1 MSEHRRKPPQ
11 PQGGGRA
18 AARRAAQ
25 QSSGRRA
32 APSRGSAPAPGP
44 DAESGAYGQE
54 RPAGGRAEARRAAQR
69 GGRRR
74 ASDTAEMASGS
85 GRGGRGGR
93 RTGGGGGGSEGGR
106 GRGRGAGGPAK
117 KRFIDYP
124 RAGKVG
130 WRRFV
135 PSWKQVLSTCI
146 GFLAVIVGAA
156 GLALAY
162 VDIPDAQKA
171 SKLQKNV
178 YYWSNGKPMVVAGG
192 GDLNRQ
198 IVPITSIPKSM
209 QNAVISAENASFYE
223 DSGVD
228 PMGIARAVLNMAKGG
243 ETQSGS
249 TITQQYVKN
258 TYLDQSQTLKRKLTE
273 LFISVKVGIKE
284 KKPTILA
291 GYLNTAYYGRGA
303 YGIQA
308 ASRAYYGKDCDK
320 LTPSEGAFLAAL
332 LNGPNLYDPY
342 ITTETKGANL
352 KRAEARW
359 KWTLDREVEVKRME
373 KAERD
378 QIKDFPMPK
387 KPKKAMDL
395 RGQKGYLVDLA
406 NNYITANTN
415 ITDSMLKM
423 GGYEIHT
430 TFDEKKVNEL
440 AASVDKVTKEHI
452 KPDERE
458 VDKYVQFGGASVEPG
473 TGKIV
478 AIYGGK
484 DATQHYTNNA
494 DYTGVQV
501 GSTFKPFVLA
511 SAMSDGVR
519 DPHNPERR
527 TRVSPNSIYNGDNKL
542 KLLNYDGTV
551 WHDKDGKE
559 WHQANDGNE
568 DRGKITLRTAMQFS
582 VNTPYIQ
589 LGMDVGRD
597 KVKEAAIAAGLRD
610 DQSMAKTTPTY
621 SLGTSAPSAIRLAG
635 AYATFAASGQQDDP
649 YSVESV
655 EKDGQ
660 TKYEH
665 TKKPKTG
672 FSAAVAD
679 NVTDVLK
686 TVVEKGTGTAA
697 KLPDGREAAG
707 KTGTTDDNKSA
718 WFAGY
723 TKQLATTIGMWRVD
737 DQAKQQEFLKMYGV
751 GGEEKIHGAS
761 FPARIWA
768 EYMTQ
773 AMKGQKL
780 EPFPKPAPIGQKVY
794 GDGMS
799 PSPTPTLPSPQ
810 PSSPKPT
817 PTKPKPSSP
826 PPSPTPTKT
835 CADWDIACQHNG
847 GATGGGETGG
857 GPGGHTGGGSSSPD
871 PSTGG
876 PGGGTDGGIFDGPG
890 GGGASGGRR
899 Y

>member
-1 MSEHRRKPPQ
+1 M
-11 PQGGGRA
+11 
-18 AARRAAQ
+18 
-25 QSSGRRA
+25 
-32 APSRGSAPAPGP
+32 
-44 DAESGAYGQE
+44 
-54 RPAGGRAEARRAAQR
+54 
-69 GGRRR
+69 
-74 ASDTAEMASGS
+74 
-85 GRGGRGGR
+85 
-93 RTGGGGGGSEGGR
+93 
-106 GRGRGAGGPAK
+106 
-117 KRFIDYP
+117 
-124 RAGKVG
+124 
-130 WRRFV
+130 
-135 PSWKQVLSTCI
+135 PSWKQTLGTCI
-146 GFLAVIVGAA
+146 GFLALIVGAS
-156 GLALAY
+156 GIALAY
-162 VDIPDAQKA
+162 VDIPDPQKA
-171 SKLQKNV
+171 SQLQKNV

-192 GDLNRQ
+192 GELNRQ
-198 IVPITSIPKSM
+198 IVPISSIPATM
-209 QNAVISAENASFYE
+209 QDAVISAENASFYE
-223 DSGVD
+223 DSGID
-228 PMGIARAVLNMAKGG
+228 PMGIARAVFNMARGG

-258 TYLDQSQTLKRKLTE
+258 TYLDQSQTIKRKLTE

-284 KKPTILA
+284 DKKDILA

-320 LTPSEGAFLAAL
+320 LTPSESAFMAAL

-352 KRAEARW
+352 KRAEYRW
-359 KWTLDREVEVKRME
+359 KWTLDREVEVGRM
-373 KAERD
+373 KKPDRD
-378 QIKDFPMPK
+378 QIKDFPMPL

-406 NNYITANTN
+406 NNYITANTK
-415 ITDSMLKM
+415 ITDAMLKK

-430 TFDEKKVNEL
+430 TFDEKQVNEL

-511 SAMSDGVR
+511 SAMSEGVR

-568 DRGKITLRTAMQFS
+568 DKGKVTLRTAMQFS

-610 DQSMAKTTPTY
+610 DQSMAKTTPAF

-737 DQAKQQEFLKMYGV
+737 DQAKQQQFLKMYGV
-751 GGEEKIHGAS
+751 GGEKKVHGAS

-768 EYMTQ
+768 DYMAQ
-773 AMKGQKL
+773 VMKGKKL
-780 EPFPKPAPIGQKVY
+780 ERFPQPAPIGQTVY

-799 PSPTPTLPSPQ
+799 PSPKPTPSAPP
-810 PSSPKPT
+810 PSSPTPT
-817 PTKPKPSSP
+817 PTKSAPTSP
-826 PPSPTPTKT
+826 TPTPTPTKT
-835 CADWDIACQHNG
+835 CADWDLSCRTNG
-847 GATGGGETGG
+847 GANGGDTGGRPGG
-857 GPGGHTGGGSSSPD
+857 GDSGGNTPTPD
-871 PSTGG
+871 PGTGG
-876 PGGGTDGGIFDGPG
+876 PGGDEGGIFGHPAG
-890 GGGASGGRR
+890 GSGSGGRR
-899 Y
+899 DY

>member
-25 QSSGRRA
+25 QSPGRRA
-32 APSRGSAPAPGP
+32 APTRGSAPAPGP
-44 DAESGAYGQE
+44 DPGAYGQE

-74 ASDTAEMASGS
+74 ASDTAAMASGS
-85 GRGGRGGR
+85 GHGGRGGGR
-93 RTGGGGGGSEGGR
+93 RTGGGGGDEGSR
-106 GRGRGAGGPAK
+106 GRGRGSGRPGK
-117 KRFIDYP
+117 KRLIDYP
-124 RAGKVG
+124 RSGKVG

-135 PSWKQVLSTCI
+135 PSWKQTLGTCI
-146 GFLAVIVGAA
+146 GFLALIVGAS

-162 VDIPDAQKA
+162 VDIPDVQKA
-171 SKLQKNV
+171 SLLQKNV

-192 GDLNRQ
+192 GELNRQ
-198 IVPITSIPKSM
+198 IVPITSIPSTM
-209 QNAVISAENASFYE
+209 QNAVISAENASFE
-223 DSGVD
+223 KDSGVD
-228 PMGIARAVLNMAKGG
+228 PMGIARAVFNMARGG

-284 KKPTILA
+284 EKKDILA

-320 LTPSEGAFLAAL
+320 LTPSESAFMAAL

-342 ITTETKGANL
+342 ITTEAKGANL

-359 KWTLDREVEVKRME
+359 KWTLDREVEVGRMK
-373 KAERD
+373 KADRD
-378 QIKDFPMPK
+378 PIKDFPMPK
-387 KPKKAMDL
+387 EPKKAMDL

-406 NNYITANTN
+406 NNYITANTK
-415 ITDSMLKM
+415 ITDAMLKK

-430 TFDEKKVNEL
+430 TFDEKQVNEL

-452 KPDERE
+452 DPAKRE

-511 SAMSDGVR
+511 AAMSDGVR

-568 DRGKITLRTAMQFS
+568 DKGKVTLRTAMQFS

-610 DQSMAKTTPTY
+610 DQSMAKTTPAF

-737 DQAKQQEFLKMYGV
+737 DQAKQQQFLKMYGV
-751 GGEEKIHGAS
+751 GGEKKVHGAS

-768 EYMTQ
+768 DYMAQ
-773 AMKGQKL
+773 VMKGKKL
-780 EPFPKPAPIGQKVY
+780 ERFPQPGPIGQTVY

-799 PSPTPTLPSPQ
+799 PSP
-810 PSSPKPT
+810 KPT
-817 PTKPKPSSP
+817 PSAPAPS
-826 PPSPTPTKT
+826 SPTPTPSKPAPTSPTPTPKPTHT
-835 CADWDIACQHNG
+835 CSDWDLNCQNNG
-847 GATGGGETGG
+847 GANGGDNGGRPGGGDSGG
-857 GPGGHTGGGSSSPD
+857 TTATPD

-876 PGGGTDGGIFDGPG
+876 PGGDDGGIFDPPAG
-890 GGGASGGRR
+890 GSASGGRR
-899 Y
+899 DY

>member
-25 QSSGRRA
+25 QSPGRRA
-32 APSRGSAPAPGP
+32 APTRGSAPAPGP
-44 DAESGAYGQE
+44 DSGAYGQE

-74 ASDTAEMASGS
+74 ASDTAAMASGS
-85 GRGGRGGR
+85 GHGGRGGGR
-93 RTGGGGGGSEGGR
+93 RGGGGGGGDEGGR
-106 GRGRGAGGPAK
+106 GRGRGAGRPGK
-117 KRFIDYP
+117 KRIIDYP
-124 RAGKVG
+124 RAGKIG

-135 PSWKQVLSTCI
+135 PSWKQTLGTCI
-146 GFLAVIVGAA
+146 GFLALIVGAS
-156 GLALAY
+156 GIALAY
-162 VDIPDAQKA
+162 VDIPDPQKA
-171 SKLQKNV
+171 SQLQKNV

-192 GDLNRQ
+192 GELNRQ
-198 IVPITSIPKSM
+198 IVPISSIPATM
-209 QNAVISAENASFYE
+209 QDAVISAENASFYE
-223 DSGVD
+223 DSGID
-228 PMGIARAVLNMAKGG
+228 PMGIARAVFNMARGG

-258 TYLDQSQTLKRKLTE
+258 TYLDQSQTIKRKLTE

-284 KKPTILA
+284 DKKDILA

-320 LTPSEGAFLAAL
+320 LTPSESAFMAAL

-352 KRAEARW
+352 KRAEYRW
-359 KWTLDREVEVKRME
+359 KWTLDREVEVGRM
-373 KAERD
+373 KKPDRD
-378 QIKDFPMPK
+378 QIKDFPMPL

-406 NNYITANTN
+406 NNYITANTK
-415 ITDSMLKM
+415 ITDAMLKK

-430 TFDEKKVNEL
+430 TFDEKQVNEL

-511 SAMSDGVR
+511 SAMSEGVR

-568 DRGKITLRTAMQFS
+568 DKGKVTLRTAMQFS

-610 DQSMAKTTPTY
+610 DQSMAKTTPAF

-655 EKDGQ
+655 EKDGR

-697 KLPDGREAAG
+697 KLPGGREAAG

-737 DQAKQQEFLKMYGV
+737 DQAKQQQFLKMYGV
-751 GGEEKIHGAS
+751 GGEKKVHGAS

-768 EYMTQ
+768 DYMAQ
-773 AMKGQKL
+773 VMKGKKL
-780 EPFPKPAPIGQKVY
+780 ERFPQPAPIGQTVY

-799 PSPTPTLPSPQ
+799 PSPKPTPSAPP
-810 PSSPKPT
+810 PSSPTPTPSKSAPTSPT
-817 PTKPKPSSP
+817 PT
-826 PPSPTPTKT
+826 PTPTKT
-835 CADWDIACQHNG
+835 CADWDLNCRTNG
-847 GATGGGETGG
+847 GATGGDTGG
-857 GPGGHTGGGSSSPD
+857 RPGGGDSGGTTPTPD
-871 PSTGG
+871 PGTGG
-876 PGGGTDGGIFDGPG
+876 PGGDEGGIFGHPAG
-890 GGGASGGRR
+890 GSGAGGRR
-899 Y
+899 DY

>member
-32 APSRGSAPAPGP
+32 APTRGSASTPGP
-44 DAESGAYGQE
+44 DPDSGAYGEE

-74 ASDTAEMASGS
+74 ASDTAAMASGS
-85 GRGGRGGR
+85 GRGGRGGGR
-93 RTGGGGGGSEGGR
+93 RAGGGGGGEGGR
-106 GRGRGAGGPAK
+106 GRGRGAGKPGK

-124 RAGKVG
+124 RAGKIG
-130 WRRFV
+130 WRRFM
-135 PSWKQVLSTCI
+135 PSWKQVVGTCI
-146 GFLAVIVGAA
+146 GFIALIVGAA

-162 VDIPDAQKA
+162 VDIPNPQKA
-171 SKLQKNV
+171 SQLQKNV

-198 IVPITSIPKSM
+198 IVPISSIPKSM
-209 QNAVISAENASFYE
+209 QNAVISAENASFDK

-228 PMGIARAVLNMAKGG
+228 PMGIARAVFNMAKGG

-273 LFISVKVGIKE
+273 LFISIKVGIKE

-308 ASRAYYGKDCDK
+308 AARAYYGKDCDK
-320 LTPSEGAFLAAL
+320 LTPSEGAFLASL

-342 ITTETKGANL
+342 VQTETKGANL

-359 KWTLDREVEVKRME
+359 KWTLDREVEVGRMSKE
-373 KAERD
+373 ERAPI
-378 QIKDFPMPK
+378 QEFPMPR

-406 NNYITANTN
+406 NNYITANTK
-415 ITDSMLKM
+415 ITDVMLKK

-430 TFDEKKVNEL
+430 TFDEKQVNEL

-452 KPDERE
+452 KPDKRD

-559 WHQANDGNE
+559 WHQANDGNKDE
-568 DRGKITLRTAMQFS
+568 GKISLRTAMQFS

-597 KVKEAAIAAGLRD
+597 KVKDAAIAAGLRD
-610 DQSMAKTTPTY
+610 DQSMAKTTPTF

-635 AYATFAASGQQDDP
+635 AYATFASSGQQDDP

-660 TKYEH
+660 SMYEH

-768 EYMTQ
+768 DYMAQ
-773 AMKGQKL
+773 VMKGKKL
-780 EPFPKPAPIGQKVY
+780 ERFPDPAPIGQTVY

-799 PSPTPTLPSPQ
+799 PSP
-810 PSSPKPT
+810 KPT
-817 PTKPKPSSP
+817 PTTPPANSPTPTPTKSGPSSP
-826 PPSPTPTKT
+826 PPSPTPTNT
-835 CADWDIACQHNG
+835 CADWDLSCRHNG
-847 GATGGGETGG
+847 GGTGGGDTGG
-857 GPGGHTGGGSSSPD
+857 RPGGGDSGGPSSSPD
-871 PSTGG
+871 PSPGG
-876 PGGGTDGGIFDGPG
+876 PGGGDGGIFGNSAG
-890 GGGASGGRR
+890 GTSGGRR
-899 Y
+899 G

>member
-25 QSSGRRA
+25 QSPGRRA
-32 APSRGSAPAPGP
+32 APTRGSAPAPGP
-44 DAESGAYGQE
+44 DSGAYGQE

-74 ASDTAEMASGS
+74 ASDTAAMASGS
-85 GRGGRGGR
+85 GHGGRGGGR
-93 RTGGGGGGSEGGR
+93 RGGGGGGGDEGGR
-106 GRGRGAGGPAK
+106 GRGRGAGRPGK
-117 KRFIDYP
+117 KRIIDYP
-124 RAGKVG
+124 RAGKIG

-135 PSWKQVLSTCI
+135 PSWKQTLGTCI
-146 GFLAVIVGAA
+146 GFLALIVGAS
-156 GLALAY
+156 GIALAY
-162 VDIPDAQKA
+162 VDIPDPQKA
-171 SKLQKNV
+171 SQLQKNV

-192 GDLNRQ
+192 GELNRQ
-198 IVPITSIPKSM
+198 IVPISSIPATM
-209 QNAVISAENASFYE
+209 QDAVISAENASFYE
-223 DSGVD
+223 DSGID
-228 PMGIARAVLNMAKGG
+228 PMGIARAVFNMARGG

-258 TYLDQSQTLKRKLTE
+258 TYLDQSQTIKRKLTE

-284 KKPTILA
+284 DKKAILA

-320 LTPSEGAFLAAL
+320 LTPSESAFMAAL

-352 KRAEARW
+352 KRAEYRW
-359 KWTLDREVEVKRME
+359 KWTLDREVEVGRMK
-373 KAERD
+373 KADRD
-378 QIKDFPMPK
+378 QVKDFPMPL

-406 NNYITANTN
+406 NNYITANTK
-415 ITDSMLKM
+415 ITDAMLKK

-430 TFDEKKVNEL
+430 TFDEKQVNEL

-452 KPDERE
+452 EPDKRE

-511 SAMSDGVR
+511 SAMSEGVR

-568 DRGKITLRTAMQFS
+568 DKGKVTLRTAMQFS

-610 DQSMAKTTPTY
+610 DQSMAKTTPAF

-737 DQAKQQEFLKMYGV
+737 DQAKQQQFLKMYGV
-751 GGEEKIHGAS
+751 GGEKKVHGAS

-768 EYMTQ
+768 DYMAQ
-773 AMKGQKL
+773 VMKGKKL
-780 EPFPKPAPIGQKVY
+780 ERFPQPAPIGQTVY

-799 PSPTPTLPSPQ
+799 PSPKPTPSAPP
-810 PSSPKPT
+810 PSSPTPT
-817 PTKPKPSSP
+817 PTKSAPTSP
-826 PPSPTPTKT
+826 TPTPTPTKT
-835 CADWDIACQHNG
+835 CADWDLSCRTNG
-847 GATGGGETGG
+847 GANGGDTGGRPGG
-857 GPGGHTGGGSSSPD
+857 GDSGGNTPTPD
-871 PSTGG
+871 PGTGG
-876 PGGGTDGGIFDGPG
+876 PGGDEGGIFGHPAG
-890 GGGASGGRR
+890 GSGSGGRR
-899 Y
+899 DY

>member
-25 QSSGRRA
+25 QPPGRRA
-32 APSRGSAPAPGP
+32 APTRGSAPAPGA
-44 DAESGAYGQE
+44 DSGSYGRE

-74 ASDTAEMASGS
+74 ASDTAAMASGS
-85 GRGGRGGR
+85 GHGGRGGGR
-93 RTGGGGGGSEGGR
+93 RGGGGGGGDEGGR
-106 GRGRGAGGPAK
+106 GRGRGAGRPGK
-117 KRFIDYP
+117 KRIIDYP
-124 RAGKVG
+124 RAGKIG

-135 PSWKQVLSTCI
+135 PSWKQTLGTCI
-146 GFLAVIVGAA
+146 GFLALIVGAS
-156 GLALAY
+156 GIALAY
-162 VDIPDAQKA
+162 VDIPDPQKA
-171 SKLQKNV
+171 SQLQKNV

-192 GDLNRQ
+192 GELNRQ
-198 IVPITSIPKSM
+198 IVPISSIPATM
-209 QNAVISAENASFYE
+209 QDAVISAENASFYE
-223 DSGVD
+223 DSGID
-228 PMGIARAVLNMAKGG
+228 PMGIARAVFNMARGG

-258 TYLDQSQTLKRKLTE
+258 TYLDQSQTIKRKLTE

-284 KKPTILA
+284 DKTDILA

-320 LTPSEGAFLAAL
+320 LTPSESAFMAAL

-352 KRAEARW
+352 KRAEYRW
-359 KWTLDREVEVKRME
+359 KWTLDREVEVGRMKKPDRE
-373 KAERD
+373 
-378 QIKDFPMPK
+378 QIKDFPMPL

-406 NNYITANTN
+406 NNYITGNTK
-415 ITDSMLKM
+415 ITDAMLKK

-430 TFDEKKVNEL
+430 TFDEKQVNEL

-452 KPDERE
+452 DPDKRE
-458 VDKYVQFGGASVEPG
+458 VDKHVQFGGASVEPG

-511 SAMSDGVR
+511 SAMSEGVR

-568 DRGKITLRTAMQFS
+568 DKGKVTLRTAMQFS

-610 DQSMAKTTPTY
+610 DQSMAKTTPAF

-737 DQAKQQEFLKMYGV
+737 DQAKQQQFLKMYGV
-751 GGEEKIHGAS
+751 GGEKKVHGAS

-768 EYMTQ
+768 DYMAQ
-773 AMKGQKL
+773 VMKGKKL
-780 EPFPKPAPIGQKVY
+780 ERFPQPAPIGQTVY

-799 PSPTPTLPSPQ
+799 PSPKPTPSAPP
-810 PSSPKPT
+810 PSSPTPT
-817 PTKPKPSSP
+817 PTKSAPT
-826 PPSPTPTKT
+826 SPTPTPTPTNT
-835 CADWDIACQHNG
+835 CADWDLNCRTNG
-847 GATGGGETGG
+847 GANGGDTGGRPGG
-857 GPGGHTGGGSSSPD
+857 GDSGGNTPTPD
-871 PSTGG
+871 PGTGG
-876 PGGGTDGGIFDGPG
+876 PGGDEGGIFGHPAG
-890 GGGASGGRR
+890 GSASGGRR
-899 Y
+899 DY

>member
-25 QSSGRRA
+25 QPSGRRA
-32 APSRGSAPAPGP
+32 APWRDAAPGP
-44 DAESGAYGQE
+44 GNAAGSGSDPYGRQS
-54 RPAGGRAEARRAAQR
+54 PYGGRAEARRAAQR

-74 ASDTAEMASGS
+74 TSETAAMASDG
-85 GRGGRGGR
+85 GRGGRGGGR
-93 RTGGGGGGSEGGR
+93 RAGGGGGRDGGR
-106 GRGRGAGGPAK
+106 GGGRPG
-117 KRFIDYP
+117 KRRLIDYP
-124 RAGKVG
+124 RAGRFG

-135 PSWKQVLSTCI
+135 PSWKQVLGTCV
-146 GFLAVIVGAA
+146 GFLGLLVGAA
-156 GLALAY
+156 GIALAY
-162 VDIPDAQKA
+162 VDVPDPQKA
-171 SKLQKNV
+171 ASLQKNV
-178 YYWSNGKPMVVAGG
+178 YYWADGKPMVVAGG

-198 IVPITSIPKSM
+198 IVPLSSIPKSM
-209 QNAVISAENASFYE
+209 QNAVIAAENASFWD

-258 TYLDQSQTLKRKLTE
+258 MYLDQSQTIKRKVTE
-273 LFISVKVGIKE
+273 LFISVKVGMKE
-284 KKPTILA
+284 DKHDILK

-308 ASRAYYGKDCDK
+308 ASRAYYDKDCDK
-320 LTPSEGAFLAAL
+320 LTPSEGAFLATL

-342 ITTETKGANL
+342 ITTETKGGNRQ
-352 KRAEARW
+352 RAETRW
-359 KWTLDREVEVKRME
+359 KWILDREVEVGSMS
-373 KAERD
+373 KAARAKITE
-378 QIKDFPMPK
+378 FPNPR

-406 NNYITANTN
+406 NNYITTNTD
-415 ITDSMLKM
+415 ISDKLLKQ

-430 TFDEKKVNEL
+430 TFDRKKVEEL
-440 AASVDKVTKEHI
+440 TKAVERVTKEHI
-452 KPDERE
+452 KPDQRE

-494 DYTGVQV
+494 DFTGVQV

-511 SAMSDGVR
+511 AAMDKGVR
-519 DPHNPERR
+519 DPRDPSTR
-527 TRVSPNSIYNGDNKL
+527 TRVSPSSVYNGNNKL

-551 WHDKDGKE
+551 WHDKDGQE
-559 WHQANDGNE
+559 WHQRNDGNE
-568 DRGKITLRTAMQFS
+568 SRGRISLRTAMQYS

-589 LGMDVGRD
+589 LGMDVGTET
-597 KVKEAAIAAGLRD
+597 VKQAAIDAGLRD
-610 DQSMAKTTPTY
+610 DRSMAKTTPTY

-655 EKDGQ
+655 EKDGREVY
-660 TKYEH
+660 KH
-665 TKKPKTG
+665 VKKPKTG
-672 FSAAVAD
+672 FSPAVAD

-697 KLPDGREAAG
+697 QLPDGREVAG

-737 DQAKQQEFLKMYGV
+737 DQAKHQKFEKMYGV

-768 EYMTQ
+768 DYMTE
-773 AMKGQKL
+773 AMQGKPL
-780 EPFPKPAPIGQKVY
+780 LPFPKPGPIGQTVY
-794 GDGMS
+794 GEGMS
-799 PSPTPTLPSPQ
+799 PSPTPPPVTTPPTTSPSPTQ
-810 PSSPKPT
+810 SHTT
-817 PTKPKPSSP
+817 PPATTS
-826 PPSPTPTKT
+826 PSPTPTET
-835 CADWDIACQHNG
+835 CSEWNVRCRHGHGGDTTSNG
-847 GATGGGETGG
+847 GGNGGR
-857 GPGGHTGGGSSSPD
+857 
-871 PSTGG
+871 
-876 PGGGTDGGIFDGPG
+876 PGGGTGGETTPPSEPPPGNNDAGGLFGGPDDGGQDEW
-890 GGGASGGRR
+890 
-899 Y
+899 

>member
-25 QSSGRRA
+25 QSGRRA
-32 APSRGSAPAPGP
+32 APSRGSAPTPGP
-44 DAESGAYGQE
+44 APDSEAYGQE

-74 ASDTAEMASGS
+74 ASDTAAMASGS
-85 GRGGRGGR
+85 GQGGRGGGR
-93 RTGGGGGGSEGGR
+93 RTGGGGGEGGR
-106 GRGRGAGGPAK
+106 GRGRGAGKPGK

-124 RAGKVG
+124 RSGKIG

-135 PSWKQVLSTCI
+135 PSWKQVLTTCI
-146 GFLAVIVGAA
+146 GFMALVVGAA

-162 VDIPDAQKA
+162 VDIPDVQKA
-171 SKLQKNV
+171 SQLQKNV

-192 GDLNRQ
+192 GELNRQ
-198 IVPITSIPKSM
+198 IVPITSIPKTM
-209 QNAVISAENASFYE
+209 QDAVISAENASFYK

-228 PMGIARAVLNMAKGG
+228 PMGIARAVFNMARGG

-258 TYLDQSQTLKRKLTE
+258 TYLDQSQTLKRKITE
-273 LFISVKVGIKE
+273 LFISVKVGIKV
-284 KKPTILA
+284 KKDTILA

-308 ASRAYYGKDCDK
+308 ASRAYFGKDCDK
-320 LTPSEGAFLAAL
+320 LTPSESAFMAAL

-342 ITTETKGANL
+342 ITTEAKGANL

-359 KWTLDREVEVKRME
+359 KWTLDREVEVGRMN
-373 KAERD
+373 KSDRD
-378 QIKDFPMPK
+378 QIKEFPMPR

-406 NNYITANTN
+406 NNYITANTK
-415 ITDSMLKM
+415 ITDSQLKM

-440 AASVDKVTKEHI
+440 AESVDKVTKEHI
-452 KPDERE
+452 KPDKRE
-458 VDKYVQFGGASVEPG
+458 VDKYVQFGGASVD
-473 TGKIV
+473 TKSGKIV

-511 SAMSDGVR
+511 AAMTDGVR

-582 VNTPYIQ
+582 VNTPFIQ

-597 KVKEAAIAAGLRD
+597 KVKEASIAAGLRD
-610 DQSMAKTTPTY
+610 DQSMAKTTPTF

-635 AYATFAASGQQDDP
+635 AYATFASSGQQNDP

-655 EKDGQ
+655 EKDGK
-660 TKYEH
+660 TEYEH
-665 TKKPKTG
+665 TAKPKTG

-737 DQAKQQEFLKMYGV
+737 DQAKQQQFLKMYGV

-780 EPFPKPAPIGQKVY
+780 EAFPDPAPIGQTVY

-799 PSPTPTLPSPQ
+799 PSPKPTPSAPAPT
-810 PSSPKPT
+810 SPKPT
-817 PTKPKPSSP
+817 PSKTVKPSEP
-826 PPSPTPTKT
+826 ASPTPTQT
-835 CADWDIACQHNG
+835 CADWDIECRHNG
-847 GATGGGETGG
+847 GTSNGGQTGGRPGGGDTGGVTPTPGPNTGGTGGGDDGGFIG
-857 GPGGHTGGGSSSPD
+857 GPA
-871 PSTGG
+871 
-876 PGGGTDGGIFDGPG
+876 
-890 GGGASGGRR
+890 GGASGGRR
-899 Y
+899 D

>member
-1 MSEHRRKPPQ
+1 M
-11 PQGGGRA
+11 
-18 AARRAAQ
+18 
-25 QSSGRRA
+25 
-32 APSRGSAPAPGP
+32 
-44 DAESGAYGQE
+44 
-54 RPAGGRAEARRAAQR
+54 
-69 GGRRR
+69 
-74 ASDTAEMASGS
+74 
-85 GRGGRGGR
+85 
-93 RTGGGGGGSEGGR
+93 
-106 GRGRGAGGPAK
+106 
-117 KRFIDYP
+117 
-124 RAGKVG
+124 
-130 WRRFV
+130 
-135 PSWKQVLSTCI
+135 PSWKQTLGTCI
-146 GFLAVIVGAA
+146 GFLALIVGAS
-156 GLALAY
+156 GIALAY
-162 VDIPDAQKA
+162 VDIPDPQKA
-171 SKLQKNV
+171 SQLQKNV

-192 GDLNRQ
+192 GELNRQ
-198 IVPITSIPKSM
+198 IVPISSIPATM
-209 QNAVISAENASFYE
+209 QDAVISAENASFYE
-223 DSGVD
+223 DSGID
-228 PMGIARAVLNMAKGG
+228 PMGIARAVFNMARGG

-258 TYLDQSQTLKRKLTE
+258 TYLDQSQTIKRKLTE

-284 KKPTILA
+284 DKTDILA

-320 LTPSEGAFLAAL
+320 LTPSESAFMAAL

-352 KRAEARW
+352 KRAEYRW
-359 KWTLDREVEVKRME
+359 KWTLDREVEVGRM
-373 KAERD
+373 KKPDRD
-378 QIKDFPMPK
+378 QIKDFPMPL

-406 NNYITANTN
+406 NNYITANTK
-415 ITDSMLKM
+415 ITDAMLKK

-430 TFDEKKVNEL
+430 TFDEKQVNEL

-511 SAMSDGVR
+511 SAMSEGVR

-568 DRGKITLRTAMQFS
+568 DKGKVTLRTAMQFS

-610 DQSMAKTTPTY
+610 DQSMAKTTPAF

-737 DQAKQQEFLKMYGV
+737 DQAKQQQFLKMYGV
-751 GGEEKIHGAS
+751 GGEKKVHGAS

-768 EYMTQ
+768 DYMAQ
-773 AMKGQKL
+773 VMKGKKL
-780 EPFPKPAPIGQKVY
+780 ERFPQPAPIGQTVY

-799 PSPTPTLPSPQ
+799 PSPKPTPSAPP
-810 PSSPKPT
+810 PSSPTHTPTKSAPTSPT
-817 PTKPKPSSP
+817 PT
-826 PPSPTPTKT
+826 PTPTKT
-835 CADWDIACQHNG
+835 CADWDLSCRTNG
-847 GATGGGETGG
+847 GANGGDTGGRPGG
-857 GPGGHTGGGSSSPD
+857 GDSGGNTPTPD
-871 PSTGG
+871 PGTGG
-876 PGGGTDGGIFDGPG
+876 PGGDEGGIFGHPAG
-890 GGGASGGRR
+890 GSGSGGRR
-899 Y
+899 DY